1 MRAVERFIEYVKIHT
16 TSVESTG
23 THPSFEGEFVLA
35 GKLVDELKRIGLA
48 DAFTDEHCYVY
59 ASLPASKGRENDRAL
74 GLIAHMDTSD
84 AASGENVKPLF
95 HEAYDG
101 GDIVLTGSGEV
112 LNPGKFAFL
121 KSFKGET
128 VITSDGTTLLGA
140 DDKAGIAE
148 IMTALE
154 RICEEKLPHGPLYVA
169 FTPDEEIGEGTDFFD
184 FDTFKADFAYTVDGG
199 DIDCIEYENFNAA
212 SAKVNIKGL
221 SVHPGDA
228 KNTMINALNVAHDFH
243 ALLPVSERP
252 ETTEGYEGFYHLTDI
267 SGRVDSAELSY
278 IIRDHDMDRFGQKK
292 AFIAEVAERINE
304 KYGKGT
310 VTVDIRDSYFNMREK
325 IEPHMWLIDTAMEA
339 VKSVGLIPKTVPIR
353 GGTDGARLSF
363 EGIPCPNLG
372 TGGFNFHGNLECIT
386 AERMDKATDILLYII
401 TSI

>member
-212 SAKVNIKGL
+212 SAKVSIKGL

-252 ETTEGYEGFYHLTDI
+252 ETTEGYEGFYHLTNI

-325 IEPHMWLIDTAMEA
+325 IEPHMWFIDTAMEA

>member
-212 SAKVNIKGL
+212 SAKVSIKGL

-278 IIRDHDMDRFGQKK
+278 IIRDHDTDRFGQKK
-292 AFIAEVAERINE
+292 AFVAEVAERINE